1 MVPTKLT
8 ETVINTIAL
17 EWNEKCLQTGVV
29 EEGFKENLDSLKHYW
44 GKVLTQ

>member
-8 ETVINTIAL
+8 ETIINTITL

-29 EEGFKENLDSLKHYW
+29 EEGFKEKFRLSETL
-44 GKVLTQ
+44 LE

>member
-8 ETVINTIAL
+8 ETIINTIAL

-29 EEGFKENLDSLKHYW
+29 EEGFKENLDSETL
-44 GKVLTQ
+44 LR